1 MSIIKGFPDQM
12 ILKISNMIMLDSEIN
27 KILYYNKEK
36 NTDIYSLPEVK
47 NPISLLKDEKVF
59 IDRRIDKVL
68 KESDISVF
76 INLTNDESYLRR
88 YERSRF
94 FRTCKIEIGV
104 ICHGDCRKTI
114 NGIREDMVI
123 KKIIELLSNVKF
135 PGTIGE
141 AYLEPVTQMYNM
153 PYAYNGYS
161 TKLSLDYFSTTNVI

>member
-1 MSIIKGFPDQM
+1 MSIIKGFPDRM
-12 ILKISNMIMLDSEIN
+12 ILKISNMIMLDPEIN

-36 NTDIYSLPEVK
+36 SEDIYSLPEVK

-59 IDRRIDKVL
+59 MDRRVGKVQ

-76 INLTNDESYLRR
+76 IDLTNDESYLRR

-104 ICHGDCRKTI
+104 ICHENCRKTI
-114 NGIREDMVI
+114 NGIREDMII

-135 PGTIGE
+135 EGGIGE
-141 AYLEPVTQMYNM
+141 AYLEPVAQLYNL
-153 PYAYNGYS
+153 PYGYNGYS
-161 TKLSLDYFSTTNVI
+161 TKLSIDYFATNNVI